1 MNFSQIFTSSIG
13 KKIVMGVTGIFL
25 ISFLMVH
32 AGINAC
38 MFANDGGDLFNRAA
52 HFMGSNWVIRTME
65 IVLFAG
71 LLAHIFQG
79 IALTLD
85 HKTHRPVKYA
95 VNPGNETSKW
105 YSRSMGLL
113 GTLLL
118 MFLIIHLYHFWAPS
132 RLGGSMGVHALG
144 EKWVSSGEMVHDLY
158 AEMQEE
164 FSHLWVVIVYVLA
177 MGSLAYHLLHGFQSA
192 FRTLGLSH
200 KKYTPTIEKAG
211 IAFSILVPALFAAM
225 PVYIFLFHKN

>member
-1 MNFSQIFTSSIG
+1 
-13 KKIVMGVTGIFL
+13 
-25 ISFLMVH
+25 
-32 AGINAC
+32 
-38 MFANDGGDLFNRAA
+38 
-52 HFMGSNWVIRTME
+52 
-65 IVLFAG
+65 
-71 LLAHIFQG
+71 
-79 IALTLD
+79 
-85 HKTHRPVKYA
+85 
-95 VNPGNETSKW
+95 
-105 YSRSMGLL
+105 
-113 GTLLL
+113 
-118 MFLIIHLYHFWAPS
+118 
-132 RLGGSMGVHALG
+132 
-144 EKWVSSGEMVHDLY
+144 MVHDLY

>member
-1 MNFSQIFTSSIG
+1 
-13 KKIVMGVTGIFL
+13 
-25 ISFLMVH
+25 
-32 AGINAC
+32 
-38 MFANDGGDLFNRAA
+38 
-52 HFMGSNWVIRTME
+52 
-65 IVLFAG
+65 
-71 LLAHIFQG
+71 
-79 IALTLD
+79 
-85 HKTHRPVKYA
+85 
-95 VNPGNETSKW
+95 
-105 YSRSMGLL
+105 MGLL

-164 FSHLWVVIVYVLA
+164 FSHLWVVVVYVLA